1 MSSGAGV
8 IDRVPDKPDAAY
20 GITKHSLNYL
30 ARWGHFESE
39 KEGVVVFALSPG
51 WVQT

>member
-20 GITKHSLNYL
+20 GITKFQLNYL
-30 ARWGHFESE
+30 ARWGHFENPE
-39 KEGVVVFALSPG
+39 IVVLALSPG